1 MVSAII
7 LAAGESRR
15 MESKNKLLL
24 PFGHVTLIEQI
35 VDTVLSSDVGEA
47 VVVLGHEA
55 ESVKNVLVNRSV
67 KFVYNDNYQAG
78 MTTSIHV
85 GVKAASS
92 QTDGYMICLSDLPL
106 IEPDELNHLIQAFEK
121 AINENDKLI
130 VIPIFEGQR
139 GNPVIFSIHYKTDI
153 LDHRG
158 MMGCKGIVK
167 QNPNQVLE
175 IEMDTD
181 HVLRDIDVIEDYER
195 IISKQ

>member
-24 PFGHVTLIEQI
+24 PLGHETLIEHI
-35 VDTVLSSDVGEA
+35 VDTVFSSDVGEV

-55 ESVKNVLVNRSV
+55 DRVKNVLVNRSI
-67 KFVYNDNYQAG
+67 KFVYNDNYQIG
-78 MTTSIHV
+78 MTTSIHA

-106 IEPDELNHLIQAFEK
+106 IEPDELNHLVLAFEK
-121 AINENDKLI
+121 AINQNDKLI
-130 VIPIFEGQR
+130 VIPIFEEQR
-139 GNPVIFSIHYKTDI
+139 GNPVIFSLRYKTDI
-153 LDHRG
+153 LDHKG
-158 MMGCKGIVK
+158 LIGCKGIVK
-167 QNPNQVLE
+167 QNPDQVLE

-195 IISKQ
+195 IINK

>member
-1 MVSAII
+1 
-7 LAAGESRR
+7 
-15 MESKNKLLL
+15 
-24 PFGHVTLIEQI
+24 
-35 VDTVLSSDVGEA
+35 
-47 VVVLGHEA
+47 
-55 ESVKNVLVNRSV
+55 
-67 KFVYNDNYQAG
+67 

-106 IEPDELNHLIQAFEK
+106 IEPCELNHLIKAFEK

-139 GNPVIFSIHYKTDI
+139 GNPVIFSIYYKTDI

-167 QNPNQVLE
+167 QNPDQVLE

-181 HVLRDIDVIEDYER
+181 HVLRDIDVVEDYER